1 MSLGLLFPGQ
11 GTQHPAMLSWLEQ
24 VDPLPAALLQMAS
37 VLGDN
42 WRKRLP
48 DAAWSG
54 DNRVAQSLLTG
65 ISLAAW
71 QVLAPL
77 LPAPTAVAGYSV
89 GELAAFS
96 AAGVFSAEL
105 ALGLAAQRAAT
116 MAACVAG
123 VDTGLLALS
132 GAPAGWADSLCQR
145 LGLALAIRLG
155 EDRCIVGGPAVALVA
170 AERAAAAAGIHSNRL
185 AVALASH
192 TPWLAPGVAVLAERL
207 AGVPFARPQ
216 TVLVCNFTGTALR
229 REGELRQALAGQI
242 ARTVPWDRCMDTLA
256 ERGVRCVLEVGP
268 GNSLSRLWQ
277 GRHPTIPARS
287 ADEFGS
293 PQAAA
298 NWVRAALAPS

>member
-11 GTQHPAMLSWLEQ
+11 GTQHPTLLPWLSQ
-24 VDPLPAALLQMAS
+24 ASPQPAALRQLAS
-37 VLGDN
+37 VLGEN
-42 WRKRLP
+42 WRERLA
-48 DAAWSG
+48 DAAWSA

-65 ISLAAW
+65 VSLAAW

-77 LPAPTAVAGYSV
+77 LPAPAAVAGYSV

-96 AAGVFSAEL
+96 VAGVFSAEQ
-105 ALGLAAQRAAT
+105 ALGLAAQRAAV

-123 VDTGLLALS
+123 LDTGLLSLS
-132 GAPAGWADSLCQR
+132 GAPAGWTDSLCQR
-145 LGLALAIRLG
+145 LGLVLAIRLG
-155 EDRCIVGGPAVALVA
+155 PDRCIVGGPVA
-170 AERAAAAAGIHSNRL
+170 ALGAAEQAAAAAGIHRQRL

-192 TPWLAPGVAVLAERL
+192 TPWLAPGVAPLAKLL
-207 AGVPFARPQ
+207 AALPFARPQ
-216 TVLVCNFTGTALR
+216 AVLVCNFSGTALR
-229 REGELRQALAGQI
+229 REAELRQALAGQI

-268 GNSLSRLWQ
+268 GSSLSRLWQ

-293 PQAAA
+293 PQAVAA
-298 NWVRAALAPS
+298 WVRAALAPG